1 MAIKQGPGRPSLGE
15 RTKMTVRVPCPVY
28 DALRREAHERGIS
41 MNQLVSELASEHLD
55 ANTHQEHTHRE
66 AVPA

>member
-1 MAIKQGPGRPSLGE
+1 
-15 RTKMTVRVPCPVY
+15 MTVRVPCPVY